1 MSETDTTE
9 AEEIMRVRNQDE
21 QNNENKQNNA
31 MIYLVIKEGY
41 KVTIRRNK
49 KENSIHKCIMIENE
63 EEKIDGNGLQELGK
77 DIDEM
82 IKMKINKEGNDKEII
97 LEPKDIF
104 DDGKGFER
112 EKLDGSEKKDLPSPF
127 A

>member
-9 AEEIMRVRNQDE
+9 AEEIIKGRNQEE

-49 KENSIHKCIMIENE
+49 KENSFHKCIMIENE
-63 EEKIDGNGLQELGK
+63 EEKIDGNGLQELGR

-112 EKLDGSEKKDLPSPF
+112 EKLGDSDKKDLPSPF
-127 A
+127 T